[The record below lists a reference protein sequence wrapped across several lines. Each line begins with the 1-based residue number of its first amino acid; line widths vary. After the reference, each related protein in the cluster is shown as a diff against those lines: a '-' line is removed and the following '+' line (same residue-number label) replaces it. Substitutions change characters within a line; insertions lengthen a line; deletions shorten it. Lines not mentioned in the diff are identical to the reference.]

1 MKQLKNQKRTKFFLD
16 IFKRFLKENSSKIYL
31 NISTEQ
37 KENNKEN
44 RSKEDQIGKQTEK
57 EETINNSKKDTI
69 SPEPKQLMI

>member
-37 KENNKEN
+37 KENNIEN
-44 RSKEDQIGKQTEK
+44 RSKEEQIGKQIEK
-57 EETINNSKKDTI
+57 EETIINPKK
-69 SPEPKQLMI
+69 EPSARSRNKLMI